1 MGIWTIIALV
11 LMIVAVVL
19 AAIETRTDLATVLAI
34 CGAGILIA
42 LGAG

>member
-19 AAIETRTDLATVLAI
+19 AAIETRPTLATVLAI
-34 CGAGILIA
+34 CGGAILIA
-42 LGAG
+42 FAGG